1 MQFRCYSSAADEI
14 CPLTIKYGT
23 VGTNLQL
30 RASDSE
36 FECLFAS
43 RHLQYSTVRYGT
55 VQYITVKYRG
65 NISEKL
71 IRMKIAL
78 NSMSVVERG
87 LESVM
92 LEEEGV
98 DAQVVRSR
106 AESADGG
113 TEQLLQT
120 AWRASQ
126 TASRQTRQLAGSQAA
141 QGG

>member
-1 MQFRCYSSAADEI
+1 MR
-14 CPLTIKYGT
+14 
-23 VGTNLQL
+23 V
-30 RASDSE
+30 
-36 FECLFAS
+36 
-43 RHLQYSTVRYGT
+43 QYSTVRYGT
-55 VQYITVKYRG
+55 VQYITVQYITVKYRG
-65 NISEKL
+65 IIGEKL

-78 NSMSVVERG
+78 NDMSVVERG
-87 LESVM
+87 RESIM

-126 TASRQTRQLAGSQAA
+126 TASRQTRQLAGSQAGR
-141 QGG
+141 GG